1 MNRLKSLR
9 EYIDALTA
17 IGESIEIK
25 VPVDLNLEI
34 GAICRRCYETGA
46 PAPLFTNI
54 PGAIQGSRVLG
65 APVGVSLQPG
75 LYLARIAVSLG
86 LEPKAN
92 AKEIID
98 AIASARDRKAVP
110 PKLISAGPCK
120 ENIILGDKINLLE
133 LPAPL
138 LHGGD
143 GGRFLNTMGI
153 IVAQTPD
160 KKWTN
165 WSIARIMLV
174 DEKRM
179 AGIVAPTQHI
189 GMVRKTWSDIGKDM
203 PFALAIG
210 TEPFIPFVGG
220 MPLPA
225 YVNEADFVGAYFNEP
240 VEVVQCETV
249 DLQVPA
255 TSEIV
260 VEGYL
265 SQTETAPE
273 GPMGEY
279 AGYLWTTGPTPKP
292 VYHATALTYRNNPI
306 LPVSVAGEP
315 PEENHTVWGVPNAA
329 EILWTLRKKDLPV
342 FSVWSPF
349 ESANHLYAISL
360 PYNWRTRFNG
370 GSEHICRTI
379 GEALFD
385 TKAGIGTPKYLIV
398 EQDVDVSNLKELFWA
413 FMTRN
418 YPGEKGEVVFHGEST
433 NPLVA
438 FLDSGEKTSMHT
450 TKVIYNCLPPDE
462 WAGRVPK
469 RSSFKGVYPADLQAR
484 VLKNWREYGF
494 R

>member
-1 MNRLKSLR
+1 MRHLKSLR
-9 EYIDALTA
+9 DYIAVLSE
-17 IGESIEIK
+17 IGESIT
-25 VPVDLNLEI
+25 VTTPVDLDLEI
-34 GAICRRCYETGA
+34 GAICRRCYEIGA
-46 PAPLFTNI
+46 AAPMFTNI
-54 PGAIQGSRVLG
+54 PGTLAGSRVLG
-65 APVGVSLQPG
+65 APVGVSAQPE
-75 LYLARIAVSLG
+75 LYLARIAISLG
-86 LEPKAN
+86 LDPKTG
-92 AKEIID
+92 AKEIVD
-98 AIASARDRKAVP
+98 ALAAARDRAAIP
-110 PKLISAGPCK
+110 PMRVSTGPCK
-120 ENIILGDKINLLE
+120 ENIVLGERINLLE

-160 KKWTN
+160 GKWTN
-165 WSIARIMLV
+165 WSVARIMIV
-174 DEKRM
+174 DERRM
-179 AGIVAPTQHI
+179 AGIVAPTQHL
-189 GMVRKTWSDIGKDM
+189 GMIRKQWADLGKDM
-203 PFALAIG
+203 PFALAMG

-225 YVNEADFVGAYFNEP
+225 NVNEADFAGAYFGESI
-240 VEVVQCETV
+240 EVIQCESV

-265 SQTETAPE
+265 SQLETAPE

-279 AGYLWTTGPTPKP
+279 AGYLWNSGPTPKP
-292 VYHATALTYRNNPI
+292 VYHATALTYRNDPI

-342 FSVWSPF
+342 FTVWSPF

-360 PYNWRTRFNG
+360 AYEWRSKFNG
-370 GSEHICRTI
+370 GSEHICRDI
-379 GEALFD
+379 GEVLFD
-385 TKAGIGTPKYLIV
+385 TKAGMGTPKYLVV
-398 EQDVDVSNLKELFWA
+398 EQDVELSNLKELFWA

-418 YPGEKGEVVFHGEST
+418 YPGEKGQVIFHGEST

-450 TKVIYNCLPPDE
+450 TKVVYNCLPPDE
-462 WAGRVPK
+462 WAGRLPK
-469 RSSFKGVYPADLQAR
+469 RSSFTGVYPPALQTR
-484 VLKNWREYGF
+484 VLQNWRAYGF
-494 R
+494 E